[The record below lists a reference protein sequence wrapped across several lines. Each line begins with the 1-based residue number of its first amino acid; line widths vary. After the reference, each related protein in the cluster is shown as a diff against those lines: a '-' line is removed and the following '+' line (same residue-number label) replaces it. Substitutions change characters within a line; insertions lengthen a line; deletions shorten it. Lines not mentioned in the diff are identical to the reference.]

1 MSWLSLRVGVNLHQ
15 PTSGRASSLRV
26 AIALCSLVMAAS
38 ADRARAADWP
48 LRGSLT
54 PTYTRW
60 DGYYAGGQGGQSFAS
75 ADFSKGS
82 SSQIN
87 FILANTELQPVVS
100 TWTTLPKGTTGGQSF
115 GGFFGYNVQWENV
128 ILGGELN
135 YNHLSLNNG
144 SQDVV
149 GPILV
154 PGANL
159 PDGSTVLYTVT
170 VTSTASLSVTDIL
183 TARGRAGWTYDRYLP
198 YVFVGL
204 AVGRFDVTRSVSVTG
219 LKTTQG
225 PPVGGVTPPPSIG
238 VLSLPRNPQTE
249 GTEGQIAYGYTA
261 GLGVDISLL
270 PNMFLRAE
278 WELIQFPNVSD
289 FRVAMN
295 SARLGLGVKF

>member
-1 MSWLSLRVGVNLHQ
+1 MSWLSQRVGVSLRQ

-38 ADRARAADWP
+38 ADHARAADWP

-60 DGYYAGGQGGQSFAS
+60 DGYYAGGQAGQSFAS
-75 ADFSKGS
+75 ADFSNGS

-87 FILANTELQPVVS
+87 FILANTELQPIVS

-128 ILGGELN
+128 IMGGELN
-135 YNHLSLNNG
+135 YNHFSLHNG
-144 SQDVV
+144 SESSV
-149 GPILV
+149 GPLLV

-159 PDGSTVLYTVT
+159 PDGSTVLYSVT
-170 VTSTASLSVTDIL
+170 VASTASVSVTDIL
-183 TARGRAGWTYDRYLP
+183 TARGRAGWAYDRFLP
-198 YVFVGL
+198 YAFVGL
-204 AVGRFDVTRSVSVTG
+204 AVGRFDVTRTTNVTG
-219 LKTTQG
+219 TKTTTSTAT
-225 PPVGGVTPPPSIG
+225 PPVVSSGP
-238 VLSLPRNPQTE
+238 LDLPRNPQME

-261 GLGVDISLL
+261 GLGVDVSLL

-278 WELIQFPNVSD
+278 WEFVQFPNVSD
-289 FRVAMN
+289 LRIAMN